1 MKTQT
6 SIIDV
11 LSVNIGLF
19 VRSYPTDIDY
29 LMETLMSTIE
39 LAQSELSVSAT
50 DVVVLERFPQHT
62 YNTTDPKQSLHVE
75 TLQTVERLAGVLT
88 ASEIHD
94 LLYTI
99 LSDTMQT
106 LDSSTTLLSQRSVSA
121 YVDNNVPVPER
132 ISDKSID
139 DSEITQIN
147 KYLSNAIN
155 HFHLG

>member
-6 SIIDV
+6 NIVDV
-11 LSVNIGLF
+11 LSANIGLF

-39 LAQSELSVSAT
+39 IAQSESSVSAT

-75 TLQTVERLAGVLT
+75 TMRTVERLAGVLT
-88 ASEIHD
+88 ASEMRD
-94 LLYTI
+94 LLHAILTDTI
-99 LSDTMQT
+99 QT
-106 LDSSTTLLSQRSVSA
+106 LDPSTTLISQRAVSA
-121 YVDNNVPVPER
+121 YVDNNVPVLER

-139 DSEITQIN
+139 DSEIAQIN